1 MAPRASPGMKSDWYK
16 TKQSGT
22 YLVVKAGSPKAQ
34 AMADLRLFELIAG
47 CDESPFARNLDSYSV
62 AEVISV
68 FGISD
73 CLKLR
78 GYCIVRSS
86 RLLED
91 LGTKRLASS
100 NDADAARGSESR

>member
-1 MAPRASPGMKSDWYK
+1 MKSDWYK

-22 YLVVKAGSPKAQ
+22 YLVVKAGSSKAL
-34 AMADLRLFELIAG
+34 ALADSRLLGLIAG
-47 CDESPFARNLDSYSV
+47 CDEIPFVRNLDSYSI

-68 FGISD
+68 FGIND

-86 RLLED
+86 VLLED
-91 LGTKRLASS
+91 LGSVRLGPAHDH
-100 NDADAARGSESR
+100 DAVRGSESR